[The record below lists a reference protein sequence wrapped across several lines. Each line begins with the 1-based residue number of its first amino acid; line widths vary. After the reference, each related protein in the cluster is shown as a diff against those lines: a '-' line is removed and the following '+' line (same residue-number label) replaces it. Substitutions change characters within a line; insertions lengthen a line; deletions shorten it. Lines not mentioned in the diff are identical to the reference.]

1 MNHTIILLVCGYTGL
16 ICHFLKKKIKGETV
30 TEIKTYFHDNIK
42 STLLALITVAVGIY
56 FLNDYA
62 ALTYA
67 EAFGIGYMVDSILNK
82 WEPAQ

>member
-1 MNHTIILLVCGYTGL
+1 MNHTIVLLVCGYTGL

-30 TEIKTYFHDNIK
+30 TEITSYFHDNIK
-42 STLLALITVAVGIY
+42 STLLSIITVAVGILLAGNY
-56 FLNDYA
+56 IT
-62 ALTYA
+62 LTYA

>member
-1 MNHTIILLVCGYTGL
+1 MIILLVCGYTGL

-30 TEIKTYFHDNIK
+30 TEIKLYFHDNIK
-42 STLLALITVAVGIY
+42 STLLAFITVAVGIY
-56 FLNDYA
+56 FSTDYIT
-62 ALTYA
+62 LTYA